1 MNSQE
6 NQPLDASSEEIRA
19 LLSPSPPI
27 LNGFHYEDMVDFL
40 KLGEGRQFQNGDP
53 VSDPENSG
61 SATAFLVVSGD
72 VSLWSDGIQL
82 TRLNRGSFY
91 GEAFLFKREPPSVHL
106 QADSEVS
113 ILLFRRFEVLTYF
126 KKRPAKLF
134 NIFMKNIIELQQ
146 GKILSMNQQIVQLK
160 RRLLDQHQW

>member
-6 NQPLDASSEEIRA
+6 SHPLDASSEEIRA
-19 LLSPSPPI
+19 LLSPPPPI
-27 LNGFHYEDMVDFL
+27 LKGFHYEDMVDFL
-40 KLGEGRQFQNGDP
+40 KLGEGRQYQNGDP
-53 VSDPENSG
+53 LAESEDSS
-61 SATAFLVVSGD
+61 SATAFLVVTGE

-82 TRLNRGSFY
+82 TRLNQGSFY
-91 GEAFLFKREPPSVHL
+91 GEAFLFKREPATVRL
-106 QADSEVS
+106 QADSQLT
-113 ILLFRRFEVLTYF
+113 ILIFRRFEVLTYF

-146 GKILSMNQQIVQLK
+146 GKIQSMNQQIVQLK